1 MAEVLDAER
10 GTETRRFFESVARR
24 RFEPSGQRILI
35 PFCLNKKPTPVF
47 LNRGLLYLRGRLFDS
62 VLKCGRK
69 VYRGLVINDSR
80 MKCLIR
86 DNADTDDKRIRFNAE
101 ESAKA

>member
-35 PFCLNKKPTPVF
+35 PFCLNKTPTPVF
-47 LNRGLLYLRGRLFDS
+47 LNRGFALFAGAAFRVSDMILSFCKTTFFLRFIQTDRTIVLAEHNCFSLLW
-62 VLKCGRK
+62 K
-69 VYRGLVINDSR
+69 
-80 MKCLIR
+80 
-86 DNADTDDKRIRFNAE
+86 
-101 ESAKA
+101 